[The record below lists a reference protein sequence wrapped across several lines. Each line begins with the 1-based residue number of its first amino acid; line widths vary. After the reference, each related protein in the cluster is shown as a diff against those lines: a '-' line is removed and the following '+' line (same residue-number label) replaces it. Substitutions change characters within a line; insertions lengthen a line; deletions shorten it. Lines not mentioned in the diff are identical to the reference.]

1 MHKIDL
7 IMSPHPFF
15 NGLSEHHLRLLAEG
29 TSPTHFP
36 KGKFIFREG
45 ELANRF
51 YLIRQGAVSLES
63 WINEDSRAVL
73 QTLSAGDV
81 LGWSWMF
88 PPYYW
93 HFDARALEETDAL
106 VMFGTRLREL
116 CESDKALGYEIMKR
130 VADVVVHR
138 LQTARLKLVGER
150 VEADR
155 LPE

>member
-1 MHKIDL
+1 
-7 IMSPHPFF
+7 MSPGSTRIHAPCCKP
-15 NGLSEHHLRLLAEG
+15 
-29 TSPTHFP
+29 SPP
-36 KGKFIFREG
+36 GMCWGGRG
-45 ELANRF
+45 C
-51 YLIRQGAVSLES
+51 S
-63 WINEDSRAVL
+63 
-73 QTLSAGDV
+73 
-81 LGWSWMF
+81 